1 MSNSDL
7 LNAFLQAN
15 TNIQSTATPDML
27 KAWLESGGASVD
39 PDKAVGSDSNGKT
52 VASTT
57 TMAEL
62 ENISG
67 TTARDTSVVLVDTDG
82 VVINDNGVMK
92 QASLARMWTYVSSKL
107 TGAISGVLTT
117 NLSASRAVVS
127 DSSGKV
133 SVASTTSAELDNV
146 RGGVTD
152 SGVTIDDADRFVHND
167 GGTMRQTSFT
177 RVWSWIQG
185 KLTGAVSTVLTSNL
199 TASRNVITDSS
210 GKLAVASYVPDR
222 NLVTDSNGYVV
233 TGNPV
238 VNEVVY
244 KNTISSVGTY
254 NVVSNF
260 NGGFTVSFVRTASTI
275 YLTVT
280 HTGTSSRW
288 HQQYNI
294 NSSAT
299 VNNWTSSSGTN
310 FPMNTATIPHNG
322 GAMCGW
328 VFCTDGSSQTTSIR
342 VDYSIITNG
351 ASSALLYCRVV

>member
-1 MSNSDL
+1 MSNPDL
-7 LNAFLQAN
+7 INAFLQAN
-15 TNIQSTATPDML
+15 TNIESTATPDML
-27 KAWLESGGASVD
+27 KAWLESGGSSMD
-39 PDKAVGSDSNGKT
+39 PDKVVVSDSNGKM
-52 VASTT
+52 VASATT
-57 TMAEL
+57 TSEL
-62 ENISG
+62 NNISG
-67 TTARDTSVVLVDTDG
+67 ATARNTSVVLEDSDG
-82 VVINDNGVMK
+82 FVINDSGVMR
-92 QASLARMWTYVSSKL
+92 QASLTRVWSYIAGKF
-107 TGAISGVLTT
+107 TGAISGLLTT

-127 DSSGKV
+127 DASGKISV
-133 SVASTTSAELDNV
+133 SSTTLSELDNV

-177 RVWSWIQG
+177 RIWAWVQG
-185 KLTGAVSTVLTSNL
+185 KLTGAISTVLTSNL

-222 NLVTDSNGYVV
+222 NLITDSNGYIV

-244 KNTISSVGTY
+244 KNTISAVGTY
-254 NVVSNF
+254 DVVSNF
-260 NGGFTVSFVRTASTI
+260 NGGFTVSFVRTSSTM

-280 HTGTSSRW
+280 HTGLGSRW

-299 VNNWTSSSGTN
+299 VNNWTSGSGTN
-310 FPMNTATIPHNG
+310 FPMNTATIPQNG
-322 GAMCGW
+322 GAISGW
-328 VFCTDGSSQTTSIR
+328 VFCTDGVSQGTSLR

-351 ASSALLYCRVV
+351 ASIALLYCRVV